1 MSKVINSHRHFYSP
15 LVDLPIIHNHA
26 SIVYQYINMT
36 ELSLNNFCEVL
47 NGSPL
52 RQIKLKSFYLPL
64 WVWSWFGD
72 EIYSLHISLLIST
85 SENDGVTISIQSPR
99 CFKSYANI
107 STCNNNILLL
117 CWHTSC
123 LICVALIFKQG
134 NKEQPSEKL
143 K

>member
-26 SIVYQYINMT
+26 SIVYQNINMT
-36 ELSLNNFCEVL
+36 ELSLNIFCEFL

-52 RQIKLKSFYLPL
+52 GQIKLKSLYLPL

-72 EIYSLHISLLIST
+72 DIHSLNISLLIST
-85 SENDGVTISIQSPR
+85 PENDGMAISIQPLR
-99 CFKSYANI
+99 CFKSYANV
-107 STCNNNILLL
+107 STCDNYILLL